1 MCFPCRDELSPTPE
15 RPVPPLN
22 DERPAVLVLLGCF
35 QRGLEATG
43 PNQSMLGMAE
53 KLGDRYR
60 FSVVSETRG
69 DDVPGRWTMLNGLR
83 QLPLSRGALGA
94 RGLRKVLNEERHDL
108 LMLNGFFDRQ
118 LTIPALVM
126 RRLGVAPRTPA
137 LLAPRGEFSGSALAL
152 GQARKRAYLRLTK
165 AAGLLRGVCL
175 QATTSEEAEK
185 IRAGLASPPPILVG
199 PNVRALPPLPPH
211 RPRRQGEPLRLAFLG
226 RIVPMKNLDFALR
239 ALGAVRQPVHFN
251 IYGPLDD
258 VAYWR
263 ECAAIAATLPPN
275 VTVESRGAISQDKVL
290 PVLAEH
296 DLFFLPSRGENYGHA
311 IVEALAAGTPV
322 LLSDRTPWRDLAKED
337 AGWDLPLDDPARFAG
352 TIDRATSLSSDEWQ
366 AFRNGARLRAE
377 RALGGDEAATQ
388 LAQCLDEAM
397 KSHAPNAR
405 SSGAID

>member
-1 MCFPCRDELSPTPE
+1 MPRSH
-15 RPVPPLN
+15 

-60 FSVVSETRG
+60 FSVVSETGG
-69 DDVPGRWTMLNGLR
+69 DDIPGRWTTLNGLR

-137 LLAPRGEFSGSALAL
+137 LLAPRGEFAGSALAL

-175 QATTSEEAEK
+175 QATTDEEAEK
-185 IRAGLASPPPILVG
+185 IRAGLSSPPPILVG

-211 RPRRQGEPLRLAFLG
+211 RPRRDGEPLRLAFLG
-226 RIVPMKNLDFALR
+226 RVVPMKNLDFALR
-239 ALGAVRQPVHFN
+239 ALGAVRQAVHLN

-258 VAYWR
+258 AAYWR
-263 ECAAIAATLPPN
+263 ECTAIAAKLPPN
-275 VTVESRGAISQDKVL
+275 VTIESRGAISQDEVL

-322 LLSDRTPWRDLAKED
+322 LISDRTPWHDLEKEK
-337 AGWDLPLDDPARFAG
+337 AGWDLSLEDPARFAA
-352 TIDRATSLSSDEWQ
+352 TIDRAASLSDEEWQ
-366 AFRNGARLRAE
+366 ALRNGARLRAE
-377 RALGGDEAATQ
+377 RALGGEEAGTQ
-388 LAQCLDEAM
+388 LAQCLDAAM
-397 KSHAPNAR
+397 KSHAADPP
-405 SSGAID
+405 SPGAID